1 MYIDPRPFR
10 ESKDWVDTHEEI
22 AEKSRVSPAIRA
34 NGDPG
39 VLINYGRSFAVLGA
53 GDAIKF
59 ATLIA
64 DIVDEAKGMTKKQ

>member
-10 ESKDWVDTHEEI
+10 ENKDWVDTHEEI
-22 AEKSRVSPAIRA
+22 ADKARVSPAIRA

-39 VLINYGRSFAVLGA
+39 VLIKYGRSFAVLGV

-64 DIVDEAKGMTKKQ
+64 DTVDEAKGMGKKQ